1 MSCYCNKQVGNSIL
15 FAVIHILLFTFP
27 KTVNLSD
34 TILLT
39 KVTIVSSFYD
49 IYIIN
54 NGLRLQDY
62 SNIRSVKTETKTKT
76 VLLA

>member
-1 MSCYCNKQVGNSIL
+1 L
-15 FAVIHILLFTFP
+15 FAVIHIILFTFP

-49 IYIIN
+49 IYN
-54 NGLRLQDY
+54 
-62 SNIRSVKTETKTKT
+62 K
-76 VLLA
+76 